1 MDTLGETLSMV
12 ENGRADATINAK
24 GSIDDYL
31 KEHPEANI
39 KVALEFPGEAVAYPV
54 RKTEKTES
62 LVAAINDVL
71 AKAREDGTLE
81 ALSIKYFGEDLTKAE

>member
-1 MDTLGETLSMV
+1 MTATRTILLALICSAASVTLAAQEAEG
-12 ENGRADATINAK
+12 DASK
-24 GSIDDYL
+24 
-31 KEHPEANI
+31 KEEAS
-39 KVALEFPGEAVAYPV
+39 
-54 RKTEKTES
+54 KTEKTES

>member
-1 MDTLGETLSMV
+1 MKRNDLYEYQNYSV
-12 ENGRADATINAK
+12 DF
-24 GSIDDYL
+24 L